1 MTAVRGSVLCIFSR
15 RCGGM
20 SRVVTWRCDL
30 SGQAEV
36 RKLAKPD
43 PPSCGHVVRGRK
55 GQWGRSR
62 TDRAKPELQTEVDWY
77 PVRLIDRARWL
88 DVHAREPS
96 GQQACAEPR
105 ITRALRTCQA
115 GLTSAA
121 YQKPP
126 SWMSRR
132 YYRLLL
138 GGAKVRPLARM
149 RRRVRRAL
157 LAPRS
162 GAAITAISHVML
174 LSLARF
180 LSAPPCAS
188 PALAGSTPNHGTAF
202 HSASPDNGPRL
213 TLSSPQPNFA
223 SELASHVH
231 GLSVVERR

>member
-1 MTAVRGSVLCIFSR
+1 MGCEESECGENMTAVRGSVLCIFSR

-77 PVRLIDRARWL
+77 PVQLIDRASWL

-105 ITRALRTCQA
+105 ITRALRICQA
-115 GLTSAA
+115 GLTRAA

-138 GGAKVRPLARM
+138 G
-149 RRRVRRAL
+149 VRRFVRWHGCVAVCAGRCWHRAL
-157 LAPRS
+157 EPR
-162 GAAITAISHVML
+162 
-174 LSLARF
+174 
-180 LSAPPCAS
+180 
-188 PALAGSTPNHGTAF
+188 
-202 HSASPDNGPRL
+202 
-213 TLSSPQPNFA
+213 
-223 SELASHVH
+223 
-231 GLSVVERR
+231 